1 MILKKSCRLCF
12 IHNKGI
18 TLIEMLTVVAVLII
32 STSIAFPSYSRL
44 VNSNLQTASVNQ
56 FSTYLAQ
63 ARYYA
68 VTNMRTVVLCPS
80 SNQQDCT
87 GGYEWQNGY
96 ISFVDLDR
104 DKQHDNNEKIIAI
117 NQKQSD
123 SLKILT
129 STGRRKIAFR
139 PTGDSSGSNVTVRFC
154 SNKTKLPG
162 KALILSNTGRARLAR
177 KMPNGSK
184 ISCQT

>member
-1 MILKKSCRLCF
+1 MILKKSCRLRST
-12 IHNKGI
+12 HNKGY
-18 TLIEMLTVVAVLII
+18 TLIELLTVVAVVII
-32 STSIAFPSYSRL
+32 STSVAFPGYSRL
-44 VNSNLQTASVNQ
+44 VSSNLQTASINQ
-56 FSTYLAQ
+56 FSTSLAQ

-68 VTNMRTVVLCPS
+68 VTNMRPVVLCPS

-87 GGYEWQNGY
+87 GGFEWQNGY

-117 NQKQSD
+117 HGKQSD
-123 SLKILT
+123 SVKILT

-154 SNKTKLPG
+154 SDKTNLPG

-177 KMPNGSK
+177 KMPKGGK